1 MIQISFL
8 DFPLFPESPEFY
20 ATYMMKNMKTD
31 AIYTNKL
38 LLSVIEL
45 NSIDLATEEDRLYQI
60 DKWAK
65 FFKVQTWEELKTMA
79 MTNQY
84 MEAAANTIFE
94 ISSDEN
100 IRELCRRRAEYE
112 AFERHQRAE
121 ITHLKEL
128 NATLT
133 QENADKDAEIAR
145 LKELLA
151 SMQAK

>member
-1 MIQISFL
+1 
-8 DFPLFPESPEFY
+8 
-20 ATYMMKNMKTD
+20 
-31 AIYTNKL
+31 
-38 LLSVIEL
+38 
-45 NSIDLATEEDRLYQI
+45 
-60 DKWAK
+60 
-65 FFKVQTWEELKTMA
+65 MA

-112 AFERHQRAE
+112 AFERHRQAE
-121 ITHLKEL
+121 I
-128 NATLT
+128 ARLT
-133 QENADKDAEIAR
+133 QANADKDAEIAR

>member
-1 MIQISFL
+1 MNTTL
-8 DFPLFPESPEFY
+8 AEE
-20 ATYMMKNMKTD
+20 TGKTWD
-31 AIYTNKL
+31 
-38 LLSVIEL
+38 EP
-45 NSIDLATEEDRLYQI
+45 
-60 DKWAK
+60 
-65 FFKVQTWEELKTMA
+65 KTMA

-112 AFERHQRAE
+112 AFERHPRTE

-133 QENADKDAEIAR
+133 QTNADKDADIAC